1 MALEKVSIL
10 WKIKELYP
18 EIETSKKI
26 NLTVLVNQIISNIK
40 TIHPKSSEIS
50 QESINTCI
58 KTTVNK
64 TLEIL
69 NK

>member
-1 MALEKVSIL
+1 MPLKEVSIL

-18 EIETSKKI
+18 EVETSKEI
-26 NLTVLVNQIISNIK
+26 HLTDLVNQIISNIK
-40 TIHPKSSEIS
+40 TIHPNNSEIS
-50 QESINTCI
+50 QESINACI

-64 TLEIL
+64 ALEII

>member
-18 EIETSKKI
+18 EIETSKEI
-26 NLTVLVNQIISNIK
+26 NLTDLVNQIISNIK

-50 QESINTCI
+50 QESINACI